1 MFSYSLGVWG
11 TSEKVYENLPF
22 LTSSRIAQRTGCRK
36 QTAAVTGSD
45 PHSKSL
51 PCSCV
56 AMLRPWAGA
65 TSGSSWAS
73 LSAQPSRATSVLVPP
88 HNLEARGLPFYSLLS
103 YGCRPWHGQAARW
116 AGQEVAGCDQPDN
129 RAEVSK
135 VGQCSKEGPRLELG
149 GPLYPSPTTTLCGF
163 SASLGLLLCRKLP
176 RGLFQGLDESAFEAP
191 STALHRWDTR
201 WLLPRHE
208 RVPLGPPSPGCTW
221 PSQELGI

>member
-45 PHSKSL
+45 PHSKSP

-149 GPLYPSPTTTLCGF
+149 GPLYPSPTTIYNTH
-163 SASLGLLLCRKLP
+163 
-176 RGLFQGLDESAFEAP
+176 
-191 STALHRWDTR
+191 HR
-201 WLLPRHE
+201 
-208 RVPLGPPSPGCTW
+208 
-221 PSQELGI
+221 